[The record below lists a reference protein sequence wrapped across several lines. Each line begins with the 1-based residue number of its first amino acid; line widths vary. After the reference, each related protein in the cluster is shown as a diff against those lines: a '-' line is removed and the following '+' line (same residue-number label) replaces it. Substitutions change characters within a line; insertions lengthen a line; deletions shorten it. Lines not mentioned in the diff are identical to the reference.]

1 MRVLGRRSRLA
12 NAAMATADRPFAAHD
27 GRFALDVAEERRSRS
42 DVADRAILSLAV
54 LVIVAR
60 VFGALFVRLRQPRVI
75 GEMVA
80 GVALGPSVLGALA
93 PGVGDYLFPPSVVD
107 TLAVIAQVGLV
118 LFMFTVGLELD
129 MDLVRGSGPSA
140 TLISHFSI
148 VLPMS
153 LGLLLALAVYSEIGA
168 GDFVAFALFT
178 GAAMAVTAFPVLARI
193 IEDTRRCSRGTV
205 RTDLCLR
212 CSVDGAGNRRGLT
225 A

>member
-1 MRVLGRRSRLA
+1 MRVGDVEL
-12 NAAMATADRPFAAHD
+12 PFALREAD
-27 GRFALDVAEERRSRS
+27 VGALDVAEERRPRA

-60 VFGALFVRLRQPRVI
+60 VFGASFVRLRQPRVI

-129 MDLVRGSGPSA
+129 MDLVRENGPSA
-140 TLISHFSI
+140 TL
-148 VLPMS
+148 
-153 LGLLLALAVYSEIGA
+153 
-168 GDFVAFALFT
+168 
-178 GAAMAVTAFPVLARI
+178 
-193 IEDTRRCSRGTV
+193 
-205 RTDLCLR
+205 
-212 CSVDGAGNRRGLT
+212 NRRGLT